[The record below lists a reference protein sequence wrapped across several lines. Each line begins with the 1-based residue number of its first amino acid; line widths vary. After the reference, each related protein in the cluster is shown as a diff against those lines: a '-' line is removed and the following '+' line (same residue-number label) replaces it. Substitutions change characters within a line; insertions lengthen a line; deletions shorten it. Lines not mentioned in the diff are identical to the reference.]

1 MLSNDISLMFWGKL
15 CNLYLWWI
23 NSFKGKLFLVAD
35 ILRVNLLIQFSN
47 GINYSKFCFW
57 NSKYSHAHITL
68 EYQIL
73 FYKRVYKFCT
83 NIGWYLCMSK
93 HQHLRCV
100 TQWKSHPLKSCFFL
114 NRKSFLITIL
124 HTLGSWALILCERVC
139 VCVWTCMHDYLYH
152 FYNTGCYQSVNTGCK
167 AI

>member
-1 MLSNDISLMFWGKL
+1 MLSNDTSLMFWGKL

-47 GINYSKFCFW
+47 GINYSKFC
-57 NSKYSHAHITL
+57 SEILSIPMLTSHS

-73 FYKRVYKFCT
+73 FYKTVYKFCT

-124 HTLGSWALILCERVC
+124 HTLGSWALIPCEHVF
-139 VCVWTCMHDYLYH
+139 VNMHAWLSLSFLQH
-152 FYNTGCYQSVNTGCK
+152 WMLPIC
-167 AI
+167 